1 MKIKTVILFFVL
13 VSCIAVGFILK
24 PDDLEIIDGRP
35 NIVLFLAD
43 DLGYGDVSWNNSK
56 AVIETPH
63 LDNLA
68 KQGVIL
74 TDCYSSSSMCS
85 PSRAGLLTG
94 RSPMRIGI
102 HDWIKEIYKKPLS
115 NIHLP
120 DSETTIPEL
129 LGANG
134 YQTAVIGKWHLN
146 NGFRTGNNSDPDHH
160 GFNYW
165 FCTPVQAD
173 PSHKNPTNFYDNG
186 EALGQIGTKE
196 HPQFSSGIVADK
208 TMAWLDKRNRNKPFF
223 IYIPFHEPHVVCD
236 APDEI
241 KEKYL
246 NRISNG
252 EIPLIEG
259 TGADGLGMAEYFA
272 SVENMDIAIGRI
284 MKKLASEELLDNTFI
299 LFTSDNGPD
308 SNRKYK
314 GRLQSVGETGEFRGR
329 KRWLL
334 EGGIRQASIV
344 YWNNKVKAGSSIN
357 TPIGHV
363 DLLPTLCEIAGV
375 NVPNDRT
382 VDGISLVSNLKGE
395 ATERKGNPLHWHFY
409 SPRGDSP
416 QSVLRSGKW
425 IITANW
431 DMPRPKGRFNLS
443 AIENIKR
450 ANLIDFKLYNIEDD
464 HEQLNDMKELHPDIH
479 KNLMKQ
485 LIEIHKS
492 VKEECPGKDN
502 FVWNN
507 HLQNIVD
514 KNFSHLKE

>member
-1 MKIKTVILFFVL
+1 
-13 VSCIAVGFILK
+13 
-24 PDDLEIIDGRP
+24 
-35 NIVLFLAD
+35 
-43 DLGYGDVSWNNSK
+43 
-56 AVIETPH
+56 
-63 LDNLA
+63 
-68 KQGVIL
+68 
-74 TDCYSSSSMCS
+74 
-85 PSRAGLLTG
+85 
-94 RSPMRIGI
+94 
-102 HDWIKEIYKKPLS
+102 
-115 NIHLP
+115 
-120 DSETTIPEL
+120 
-129 LGANG
+129 
-134 YQTAVIGKWHLN
+134 
-146 NGFRTGNNSDPDHH
+146 
-160 GFNYW
+160 
-165 FCTPVQAD
+165 
-173 PSHKNPTNFYDNG
+173 
-186 EALGQIGTKE
+186 
-196 HPQFSSGIVADK
+196 PQFSSGIVADK

-395 ATERKGNPLHWHFY
+395 ANERKGNPLHWHFY
-409 SPRGDSP
+409 SPHGDSP

-492 VKEECPGKDN
+492 VKEECPGKDI

-507 HLQNIVD
+507 HLQYIVD
-514 KNFSHLKE
+514 KNFLHLKE